1 MLNSQTKSKQI
12 KCQAGILLSGLVAS
26 AFFYLLSMFTSCQK
40 NGSESSIPKDIKNI
54 ADKNLLDAKNAK
66 LTARKNLSILHSNL
80 KSSIVAGMKVDRI
93 SEHLGNNVF
102 IVAEKKD
109 QNNHWKVLKYM
120 WRDVVE
126 NSFSSQS
133 EEFRICSNKKNILRL
148 QLKTLRLFQSC
159 GFNIIYCFSLSKVTR
174 SLTTQPLLIID
185 GKTEET
191 DQPSLLNELS
201 SAVNILD
208 N

>member
-40 NGSESSIPKDIKNI
+40 KWDPNLQFQKDIKNI

-66 LTARKNLSILHSNL
+66 LTARKNLSTLHSNL

-93 SEHLGNNVF
+93 TEHLGNNVYL
-102 IVAEKKD
+102 VAEKKD

-120 WRDVVE
+120 WKDVVE

-133 EEFRICSNKKNILRL
+133 EEFRICSKQKEYIE
-148 QLKTLRLFQSC
+148 
-159 GFNIIYCFSLSKVTR
+159 VTVKD
-174 SLTTQPLLIID
+174 SQVVSIVWL
-185 GKTEET
+185 
-191 DQPSLLNELS
+191 
-201 SAVNILD
+201 
-208 N
+208 

>member
-1 MLNSQTKSKQI
+1 
-12 KCQAGILLSGLVAS
+12 
-26 AFFYLLSMFTSCQK
+26 
-40 NGSESSIPKDIKNI
+40 
-54 ADKNLLDAKNAK
+54 
-66 LTARKNLSILHSNL
+66 
-80 KSSIVAGMKVDRI
+80 MKVDRI
-93 SEHLGNNVF
+93 TEHLGNNVF
-102 IVAEKKD
+102 LVAEKKD

-120 WRDVVE
+120 WRDVKFGKLFFFLSLR
-126 NSFSSQS
+126 NS
-133 EEFRICSNKKNILRL
+133 EFVQNKKNILRL

-191 DQPSLLNELS
+191 DQPSSLNELS